1 MYATITSKGA
11 ESINTK
17 GVTTMKETKATI
29 YDELSAILTDYEEGN
44 ATEADIYD
52 MLVKIQ
58 NNWDTVITAE

>member
-1 MYATITSKGA
+1 
-11 ESINTK
+11 
-17 GVTTMKETKATI
+17 MKETKATI